1 MIGIVLAGGTGSR
14 LWPITTSVSKQ
25 MLPIYDKPMIH
36 YPISTLMAAGI
47 KNIVVVTTERDS
59 NAFQGLLGDGHKLGV
74 NFFYEVQDAPRGIA
88 DAFNVCKNRIQGQKV
103 ALILGDNLFH
113 GQGLGRNLQKYL
125 QVEGAQIFGYQVSD
139 PSQYGVAALDKD
151 GNILQLVEKPATPV
165 SNIAIPGLYFY
176 DETIL
181 DVVANMKPSQRN
193 ELEITDVNL
202 SYLESGKLKIEVL
215 PRGTAWLD
223 TGTVDSL
230 IEASNYMQ
238 IVEKRQ
244 GAKVA
249 CLEEVA
255 LNMGYI
261 NLEGFDK
268 CITDFADTPY
278 AKYLKDLRNQ
288 FLEREA
294 T

>member
-1 MIGIVLAGGTGSR
+1 VIGIVLAGGTGSR
-14 LWPITTSVSKQ
+14 LWPITASVSKQ

-47 KNIVVVTTERDS
+47 KDIVVVTTERDS

-74 NFFYEVQDAPRGIA
+74 NFFYEIQDAPRGIA
-88 DAFNVCKNRIQGQKV
+88 DAFNVCKSRIQGQKV

-125 QVEGAQIFGYQVSD
+125 KIEGAQIFGYQVSD
-139 PSQYGVAALDKD
+139 PSQYGVAALDKH
-151 GNILQLVEKPATPV
+151 GNILQLVEKPSTLV

-181 DVVANMKPSQRN
+181 DVVANVKPSQRN

-202 SYLESGKLKIEVL
+202 SYLANGKLKIEVL

-261 NLEGFDK
+261 NLEDFEK
-268 CITDFADTPY
+268 CITDYADTPY
-278 AKYLKDLRNQ
+278 ATYLKDLRNQ
-288 FLEREA
+288 FLDREA
-294 T
+294 K